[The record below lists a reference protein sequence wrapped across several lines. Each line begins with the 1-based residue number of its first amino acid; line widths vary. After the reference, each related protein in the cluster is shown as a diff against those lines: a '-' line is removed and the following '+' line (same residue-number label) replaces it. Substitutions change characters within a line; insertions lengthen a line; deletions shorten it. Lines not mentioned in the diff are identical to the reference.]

1 MADKKWF
8 KDQLPEDG
16 TAQITDLTSH
26 YTTIGIWGA
35 AARNILASIT
45 SENLAKENFGF
56 STCRTI
62 EVGPLKVLASRIS
75 YVGELGWELY
85 IPIEQGAKL
94 WEMIWEAGK
103 SHGLI
108 PVGIGVYGTTGRLEK
123 SYRAYGA
130 ELETEY
136 NVVEAGMQ
144 SPRLKEQDFIGRAAH
159 EKHRSESPVTTL
171 VSLFVDDHRSASGE
185 KRYMMGKE
193 PIVTMDKEPII
204 DAHGRRSYVTSAGSA
219 PSLGKH
225 VLMTYLPTELAVMGK
240 KFLVEYLG
248 EFYPVSVAG
257 VGATPLFDPA
267 NERILS

>member
-1 MADKKWF
+1 M
-8 KDQLPEDG
+8 
-16 TAQITDLTSH
+16 
-26 YTTIGIWGA
+26 
-35 AARNILASIT
+35 
-45 SENLAKENFGF
+45 
-56 STCRTI
+56 I
-62 EVGPLKVLASRIS
+62 EVGPLSVLASRIS

-85 IPIEQGAKL
+85 IPIDQGAKL

-103 SHGLI
+103 AHGLI
-108 PVGIGVYGTTGRLEK
+108 PAGIGLYGTTGRLEK

-144 SPRLKEQDFIGRAAH
+144 SPKLKEQDFIGRAAH
-159 EKHRSESPVTTL
+159 EKHRSEVPVTTL
-171 VSLFVDDHRSASGE
+171 VSLFVDDHTSSTGE
-185 KRYMMGKE
+185 KRYMLGKE
-193 PIVTMDKEPII
+193 PILMLDKSPIT
-204 DAHGRRSYVTSAGSA
+204 DSHGRRSYVTSAGSA

-225 VLMTYLPTELAVMGK
+225 ILMTYLPTELAVMGN

-257 VGATPLFDPA
+257 VGATPLFDPT